1 MDKIEQ
7 FIQEHHIQTL
17 GGKDDFK
24 EEFSRYEWSAPIL
37 QQPSHLE
44 EYVHLI
50 GLIGAT
56 IQDITIV
63 DNPGYYS
70 LSYEHRKEGF
80 WTFELDNVLVLIT
93 DCGNFEI
100 EYGESSSVR
109 ISKDCI
115 PRKFYYQ
122 KINKRIAELKQLLSN
137 LINDKIIGIS
147 IDSTSFDRADDD
159 FTGSCGIKLDKNLSA
174 YIRECRLL
182 LKSGRRLSFTS
193 QYDDGIISLYDKDN
207 QLVKLDS
214 AL

>member
-63 DNPGYYS
+63 D
-70 LSYEHRKEGF
+70 
-80 WTFELDNVLVLIT
+80 I
-93 DCGNFEI
+93 
-100 EYGESSSVR
+100 
-109 ISKDCI
+109 
-115 PRKFYYQ
+115 
-122 KINKRIAELKQLLSN
+122 
-137 LINDKIIGIS
+137 
-147 IDSTSFDRADDD
+147 
-159 FTGSCGIKLDKNLSA
+159 
-174 YIRECRLL
+174 
-182 LKSGRRLSFTS
+182 
-193 QYDDGIISLYDKDN
+193 
-207 QLVKLDS
+207 
-214 AL
+214 